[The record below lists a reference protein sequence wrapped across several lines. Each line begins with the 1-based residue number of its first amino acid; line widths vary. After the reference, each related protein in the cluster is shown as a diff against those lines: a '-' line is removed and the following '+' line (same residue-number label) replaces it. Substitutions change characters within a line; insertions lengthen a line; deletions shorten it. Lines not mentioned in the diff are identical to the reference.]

1 MSGSKTLALIFIFF
15 VVVFLACK
23 QEPDDVVV
31 VDPPAD
37 TSVSFDLNQ
46 LPYEKLSDYRFFINE
61 LKELV
66 PNDRVI
72 PYEPI
77 TPLFSDYAHKSRFI
91 WMPTGVSASYVNDHD
106 ILDFPNGTVMI
117 KSFYYD
123 HVIPNDGRKILETR
137 LIYKKD
143 DAWFFADYTWNEEQ
157 TEAFFTL
164 EGSNVPVNY
173 LSDDG
178 EERFVNFRIPAESEC
193 YTCHKLNDKAIPIG
207 PKPQNLNS
215 DYLYEDGLKNQLQK
229 WIEVGYLQGPLP
241 EDIVTVGDWTDETLP
256 IEERV
261 RAYVDMNCA
270 HCHREGSHCA
280 YRPMRFAYSETTIP
294 ENLGICVE
302 PQEFIQEQITHVI
315 SRGNS
320 LRSALFYR
328 INTNEVQWR
337 MPLMGRT
344 VIHQEAVD
352 LFEEYIE
359 AMSPPCP

>member
-1 MSGSKTLALIFIFF
+1 MPGTKTLALLCIFF

-23 QEPDDVVV
+23 QDDDVVV
-31 VDPPAD
+31 VAPPLD
-37 TSVSFDLNQ
+37 TSVSFDLNN
-46 LPYEKLSDYRFFINE
+46 LPYEKLSDYRFFLND
-61 LKELV
+61 LKELI
-66 PNDRVI
+66 PNERVI

-91 WMPTGVSASYVNDHD
+91 WMPVGVSATYVNDHE

-123 HVIPNDGRKILETR
+123 HVIPNDERKILETR

-143 DAWFFADYTWNEEQ
+143 DLWYFADYTWNDEQ
-157 TEAFFTL
+157 NEAFYSL
-164 EGSNVPVNY
+164 EGSNVPVNFIA
-173 LSDDG
+173 DDG
-178 EERFVNFRIPAESEC
+178 EDRFVDFRIPAESEC
-193 YTCHKLNDKAIPIG
+193 YTCHKINDKAIPIG
-207 PKPQNLNS
+207 PKPQNINS
-215 DYLYEDGLKNQLQK
+215 NLAYDEGVKNQLQK
-229 WIEVGYLQGPLP
+229 WVEVGYLQGPLP
-241 EDIVTVGDWTDETLP
+241 ENIVTVGDWTDETLP

-270 HCHREGSHCA
+270 HCHREGSHCS
-280 YRPMRFAYSETTIP
+280 YRPMRFAYSETTTP

-302 PQEFIQEQITHVI
+302 PQEFIHEQITHVI
-315 SRGNS
+315 SRGNI

-328 INTNEVQWR
+328 LNTNEVQWR

-359 AMSPPCP
+359 SMSPPCP